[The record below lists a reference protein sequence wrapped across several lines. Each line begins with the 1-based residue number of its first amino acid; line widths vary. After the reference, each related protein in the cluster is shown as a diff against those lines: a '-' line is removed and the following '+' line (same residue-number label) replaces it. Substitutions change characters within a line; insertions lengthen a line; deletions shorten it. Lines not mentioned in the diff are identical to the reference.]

1 MRTYFVIGFCCSL
14 RFVRGVRGSC
24 CCSCLKWEPIFVIG
38 FCCSLSFVRGVRGP
52 FSGACLKRKPILSS
66 ASVVLWVLSEV
77 LGDHC
82 VCSCL
87 KWGPILSSASVV
99 LWGLPEVL
107 EDRVVVPVLNEN
119 LFVIGFCCSLR
130 FVRGARGSCC
140 CSCLKR
146 GLIMSSASV
155 VLWSLAEVLEDRIV
169 VPVLSE
175 NLFRHRLLLFFEVWQ
190 RC

>member
-1 MRTYFVIGFCCSL
+1 VRNYFVIGFCCSL

-66 ASVVLWVLSEV
+66 VSVVLWGLSEVLEDRVVVLVLSEDLFCHRLLLFFWVLSEV

-99 LWGLPEVL
+99 LWVLSEVL

-119 LFVIGFCCSLR
+119 LF
-130 FVRGARGSCC
+130 
-140 CSCLKR
+140 CL
-146 GLIMSSASV
+146 
-155 VLWSLAEVLEDRIV
+155 
-169 VPVLSE
+169 
-175 NLFRHRLLLFFEVWQ
+175 RLLLFFEVCQ